1 MDPLLLALLSGLI
14 GLLLGLSGLFALR
27 GTSQRR
33 VEAAEVGE
41 PQLPAG
47 AADVLSVMGR
57 AYVVVDGVDGV
68 VRASPAAYAFGL
80 VRGHSVVLDEL
91 LAMIR
96 AARTSGV
103 TEERRVEIGRG
114 AEHAGVIVL
123 DVRVAVLGDE
133 FVLLLA
139 DDQTEIER
147 AQSVRSDFV
156 ANVSHELKTP
166 VGAIRLLSEAI
177 EDAAEDEDA
186 VRHFASRLHRESER
200 LTLLV
205 QDIIELSRLQGQNV
219 VTSGG
224 PVALDR
230 VVAEAVDRNRMTAE
244 SRDIALV
251 IGGSVDAPAFGDA
264 DMLTTALR
272 NLIDNAIRYSPPG
285 TRVGIGLRRR
295 DDMALIAVTD
305 QGPGIAET
313 EQGRVFERFYR
324 VDSARSRQ
332 TGGTGLGLSI
342 VKHVMQQHGGLVDM
356 WSEPGQG
363 STFTLHIPLMS
374 GAEHGRPDDGQAADA
389 AASAQGAEAAG
400 TDDAPSGRRGLRPV
414 RTGQGRREGGES
426 A

>member
-1 MDPLLLALLSGLI
+1 M
-14 GLLLGLSGLFALR
+14 
-27 GTSQRR
+27 
-33 VEAAEVGE
+33 
-41 PQLPAG
+41 
-47 AADVLSVMGR
+47 
-57 AYVVVDGVDGV
+57 
-68 VRASPAAYAFGL
+68 RASPAAYAFGL
-80 VRGHSVVLDEL
+80 VRGHSIVRDEL
-91 LAMIR
+91 LGMIR
-96 AARTSGV
+96 AARASGV

-114 AEHAGVIVL
+114 AENTGVIVL

-139 DDQTEIER
+139 EDQTEIVR

-166 VGAIRLLSEAI
+166 VGAIRLLAEAI

-186 VRHFASRLHRESER
+186 VRHFTSRLHRESER

-224 PVALDR
+224 PVELGR

-244 SRDIALV
+244 SRDISLV

-264 DMLTTALR
+264 DMLTTAVR

-285 TRVGIGLRRR
+285 TRVGVGLRQR
-295 DDMALIAVTD
+295 DGMALIAVTD
-305 QGPGIAET
+305 QGPGIQQS
-313 EQGRVFERFYR
+313 EQDRIFERFYR

-342 VKHVMQQHGGLVDM
+342 VKHVMQQHGGRVDI
-356 WSEPGQG
+356 WSEEGQG
-363 STFTLHIPLMS
+363 STFTLRIPLMS
-374 GAEHGRPDDGQAADA
+374 EQGGGKQGQEDQADGAEGAAANDAEQAA
-389 AASAQGAEAAG
+389 
-400 TDDAPSGRRGLRPV
+400 SGHRGRRPV
-414 RTGQGRREGGES
+414 RAGTARREGGES

>member
-1 MDPLLLALLSGLI
+1 MEPLSLALLSGLI
-14 GLLLGLSGLFALR
+14 GLLLGLSGLLALR
-27 GTSQRR
+27 GTSRR
-33 VEAAEVGE
+33 RIEAAEVGE
-41 PQLPAG
+41 PQLPHG

-80 VRGHSVVLDEL
+80 VRGHSIVRDEL
-91 LAMIR
+91 LGMIR
-96 AARTSGV
+96 AARASGV

-114 AEHAGVIVL
+114 AENTGVIVL

-139 DDQTEIER
+139 EDQTEIVR
-147 AQSVRSDFV
+147 DQSVRSDFV

-166 VGAIRLLSEAI
+166 VGAIRLLAEAI

-186 VRHFASRLHRESER
+186 VRHFTSRLHRESER

-224 PVALDR
+224 PVELGR

-244 SRDIALV
+244 SRDISLV

-285 TRVGIGLRRR
+285 TRVGVGMRQR
-295 DDMALIAVTD
+295 DGMALIAVTD
-305 QGPGIAET
+305 QGPGIQEG
-313 EQGRVFERFYR
+313 EQERIFERFYR

-342 VKHVMQQHGGLVDM
+342 VKHVMQQHGGRVDI
-356 WSEPGQG
+356 WSQEGQG
-363 STFTLHIPLMS
+363 STFTLCIPLMS
-374 GAEHGRPDDGQAADA
+374 EQQGQEDQADGADGAAVTDA
-389 AASAQGAEAAG
+389 EEAA
-400 TDDAPSGRRGLRPV
+400 SGRRGRRPA
-414 RTGQGRREGGES
+414 RAGLARREGGES

>member
-1 MDPLLLALLSGLI
+1 MQPLLLALLSGLI

-27 GTSQRR
+27 GTSRR
-33 VEAAEVGE
+33 RIEAAEIGE
-41 PQLPAG
+41 PQLPHG
-47 AADVLSVMGR
+47 AADVLSVMGP

-80 VRGHSVVLDEL
+80 VRGHSIVRDEL
-91 LAMIR
+91 LGMIR
-96 AARTSGV
+96 AARASGV

-114 AEHAGVIVL
+114 AEDTGVIVL

-139 DDQTEIER
+139 EDQTEIVR

-166 VGAIRLLSEAI
+166 VGAIRLLAEAI

-186 VRHFASRLHRESER
+186 VRHFTSRLHRESER

-224 PVALDR
+224 PVELGR

-244 SRDIALV
+244 SRDISLV

-264 DMLTTALR
+264 DMLTTAVR

-285 TRVGIGLRRR
+285 TRVGVGLRQR
-295 DDMALIAVTD
+295 DGMALIAVTD
-305 QGPGIAET
+305 QGPGIQQS
-313 EQGRVFERFYR
+313 EQDRIFERFYR

-342 VKHVMQQHGGLVDM
+342 VKHVMQQHGGRVDI
-356 WSEPGQG
+356 WSEEGQG
-363 STFTLHIPLMS
+363 STFTLCIPLMS
-374 GAEHGRPDDGQAADA
+374 EQGGGKQGQEDQADGAEGAAANDAEQAA
-389 AASAQGAEAAG
+389 
-400 TDDAPSGRRGLRPV
+400 SGRRGRRPV
-414 RTGQGRREGGES
+414 RAGTARREGGES